1 MKKKFLI
8 IYLFAILLAVL
19 IVGMYVFKNEYGYKF
34 KLVKPRYE
42 TSKVYSKTVSN
53 SNLDTIWCG
62 TFQVAWNEL
71 MDYAGGTV
79 EFEETESLLASELNQ
94 RNFTKEMLSENS
106 YYVKQGKASGKLKN
120 EIDKDLKEKFN
131 IKDGAKIL
139 EGQELDNSNGILI
152 YSMLKKNFT
161 FLEKFDDLKPG
172 IFTGKD
178 GNSEKV
184 KIFGIDEDSEAKLCD
199 NVEVLYWDPKNV
211 DNTGVISNEC
221 AVKLKTKENEEVIL
235 YRTDKEDNFENLYN
249 ELLNLSS
256 SFEGNKK
263 FSNYY
268 DELKI
273 PCIDI
278 DVNISYDELCNKI
291 IKNTNSEYISKAI
304 QNIKFNLNSEGG
316 LIFSEAAIIT
326 DSMSAPST
334 NARLFYFTKP
344 FVIFVKEQDK
354 EKPYFAMKIN
364 NSEYLQLESEN
375 K

>member
-1 MKKKFLI
+1 MKKKFFI
-8 IYLFAILLAVL
+8 IYLFAIFLAVL

-34 KLVKPRYE
+34 RLVKPRYE
-42 TSKVYSKTVSN
+42 ASKVYSKTVSN

-62 TFQVAWNEL
+62 TFQIAWNEL
-71 MDYAGGTV
+71 MDYTGGTV

-106 YYVKQGKASGKLKN
+106 YYVKTGKASKKIKN

-139 EGQELDNSNGILI
+139 EGQELDDSNGILI

-178 GNSEKV
+178 GTSKKV
-184 KIFGIDEDSEAKLCD
+184 KMFGIDKDSQAKLCD
-199 NVEVLYWDPKNV
+199 NVEVLYWDSKNV

-235 YRTDKEDNFENLYN
+235 YRTDKEDTFENLYN

-256 SFEGNKK
+256 SFEGNKE
-263 FSNYY
+263 FSSYD
-268 DELKI
+268 DELRI

-278 DVNISYDELCNKI
+278 DINISYDELCNKI
-291 IKNTNSEYISKAI
+291 IKNTDSEYISKAI

-316 LIFSEAAIIT
+316 LIFSEAAVIT
-326 DSMSAPST
+326 DSLLAPST

-344 FVIFVKEQDK
+344 FVIFVKEENK
-354 EKPYFAMKIN
+354 EKPYFAMKIET
-364 NSEYLQLESEN
+364 SEYLQLES
-375 K
+375 